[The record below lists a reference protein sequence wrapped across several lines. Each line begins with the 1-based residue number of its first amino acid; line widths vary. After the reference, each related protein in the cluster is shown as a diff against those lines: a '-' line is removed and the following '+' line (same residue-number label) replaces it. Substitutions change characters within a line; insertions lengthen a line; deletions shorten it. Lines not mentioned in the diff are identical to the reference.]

1 MGIGLSLILICFDL
15 ILKKVSK
22 NRFALPALAVG
33 MGIYLP
39 PSVNIPIVIGA
50 ILAWLINRHLNSFA
64 KNNGK
69 NSTEIKAK
77 AERNGTLFAA
87 GLIVGESL
95 IGVVLAFI
103 IAASV
108 TSGGSDAPLALNLQ
122 NWDNI
127 AEILGLFIFVVGI
140 GIFCITCFTSK
151 I

>member
-1 MGIGLSLILICFDL
+1 M
-15 ILKKVSK
+15 
-22 NRFALPALAVG
+22 
-33 MGIYLP
+33 
-39 PSVNIPIVIGA
+39 NIPIVIGA

-69 NSTEIKAK
+69 NSTEIKA

-108 TSGGSDAPLALNLQ
+108 TSLALTL
-122 NWDNI
+122 
-127 AEILGLFIFVVGI
+127 L
-140 GIFCITCFTSK
+140 
-151 I
+151 